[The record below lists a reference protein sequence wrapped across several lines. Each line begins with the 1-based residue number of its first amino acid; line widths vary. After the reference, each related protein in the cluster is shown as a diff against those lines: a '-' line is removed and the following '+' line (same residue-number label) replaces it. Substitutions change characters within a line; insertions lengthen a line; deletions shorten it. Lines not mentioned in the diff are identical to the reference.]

1 MNLHSSPMSHIR
13 RTLLPALL
21 LPRTLLPTPHICHP
35 GPGWP
40 SLLPDL
46 KPHKISLENSFSRS
60 VSTCLSIF
68 TSPIACPS
76 PPARVPQTLP
86 SPAAPHELPRSPAQ
100 AQAGLCRLP
109 GLPCSF
115 TLHASC
121 AKEVARSLVSGSR
134 DGSQVFTVAGARARP
149 RQLPSDKLFE
159 EELLSQRVC
168 DFLGSR

>member
-1 MNLHSSPMSHIR
+1 MSHIR
-13 RTLLPALL
+13 CTLLPALL
-21 LPRTLLPTPHICHP
+21 LPRTLLPTTRICHP
-35 GPGWP
+35 GP
-40 SLLPDL
+40 LLPDL

-60 VSTCLSIF
+60 VSTCLCIF

-76 PPARVPQTLP
+76 PPARVPQTPP
-86 SPAAPHELPRSPAQ
+86 SPATPHELPRSPAQ
-100 AQAGLCRLP
+100 ARPDLLP

-115 TLHASC
+115 IPHASC
-121 AKEVARSLVSGSR
+121 TKEVARSLVSGSC